1 MWSTGAGDRT
11 MELKEILLVDAK
23 APICSA
29 ISFILQSH
37 GYLVMLAPDA
47 GTASE
52 DMGNYCFDLMLIYLN
67 GYERDK
73 LDLIRQTNRRCPQTK
88 VMIVANPQRMTLPL
102 EAFQMEVDE
111 YLLAPFSVP
120 ELCRRV
126 DRCLHPTK
134 IFKPAGVFE
143 GRGGMLNGRILNPLR
158 LKFFDMDNTPFSPRA
173 RINMALREKSG
184 IRKKDR
190 LRNLMKSQASS

>member
-1 MWSTGAGDRT
+1 
-11 MELKEILLVDAK
+11 MEIKEILLVDGK
-23 APICSA
+23 APISAA

-47 GTASE
+47 ETASA
-52 DMGNYCFDLMLIYLN
+52 DMGNYCFDLMLVYLN

-88 VMIVANPQRMTLPL
+88 IMIVANPQRMTLPL

-126 DRCLHPTK
+126 GRCLHPTK
-134 IFKPAGVFE
+134 IPQPESVFE
-143 GRGGMLNGRILNPLR
+143 GRGGMINGRILNSLR
-158 LKFFDMDNTPFSPRA
+158 LKFFDVDNTLFSPKAHMIR
-173 RINMALREKSG
+173 REKYG
-184 IRKKDR
+184 IRKKGN
-190 LRNLMKSQASS
+190 LRHLMKYQTSS

>member
-1 MWSTGAGDRT
+1 MGSIGVGDRT
-11 MELKEILLVDAK
+11 MELKEILLVDGK
-23 APICSA
+23 VPISAA

-37 GYLVMLAPDA
+37 DYLVMLAPDS

-88 VMIVANPQRMTLPL
+88 VIIVANLQRMTLPL

-143 GRGGMLNGRILNPLR
+143 GRGGMINRRILNSLR
-158 LKFFDMDNTPFSPRA
+158 LKFFDIDNTLFSLKAHR
-173 RINMALREKSG
+173 NMVVREKYG
-184 IRKKDR
+184 IR
-190 LRNLMKSQASS
+190 NTGTII

>member
-1 MWSTGAGDRT
+1 

-23 APICSA
+23 APISAA

-47 GTASE
+47 ETASE

-67 GYERDK
+67 GYEQDK
-73 LDLIRQTNRRCPQTK
+73 LDLLRQTNRRCPQTK
-88 VMIVANPQRMTLPL
+88 IMIVANPQRMTLPL

-134 IFKPAGVFE
+134 IFEPESVLE
-143 GRGGMLNGRILNPLR
+143 GRGGMINGLIWDSLR
-158 LKFFDMDNTPFSPRA
+158 LKFFDMDNTLFSPKA
-173 RINMALREKSG
+173 RMNMPLKEKYG
-184 IRKKDR
+184 IRNKGKVR
-190 LRNLMKSQASS
+190 HLIKYQTTS